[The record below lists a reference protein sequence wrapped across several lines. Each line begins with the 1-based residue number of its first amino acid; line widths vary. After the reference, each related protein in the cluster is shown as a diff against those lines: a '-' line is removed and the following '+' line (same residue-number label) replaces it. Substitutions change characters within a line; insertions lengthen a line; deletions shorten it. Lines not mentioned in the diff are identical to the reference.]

1 MEQVETSGPWAAGSE
16 EGVVPSVSSQR
27 LTRGGK
33 SSRLMIRGAKGD
45 LFEDSQVPSVFIC

>member
-1 MEQVETSGPWAAGSE
+1 MEQVETSGPRAAGSE